1 MINHHRQH
9 GQKGTVHL
17 SLREV
22 SIHIL
27 CANNKLCPFCLLM
40 SLIWKTAKGGGT
52 KGHMLPPSP
61 LSRDPLWHMLPP
73 PPLSRDPL
81 WHRNKYHNTVT
92 EGLSAVTSL
101 SLHLPWTKFKKLLHK
116 SLKELTTNLEDKIM
130 VKVVGAI
137 LAGNSYQMNVF
148 FVNLYIQVH
157 YLFFISDMF

>member
-1 MINHHRQH
+1 MNNHQKQH
-9 GQKGTVHL
+9 GQKGTVHI

-52 KGHMLPPSP
+52 KGHMLPLP
-61 LSRDPLWHMLPP
+61 LSRH
-73 PPLSRDPL
+73 PL